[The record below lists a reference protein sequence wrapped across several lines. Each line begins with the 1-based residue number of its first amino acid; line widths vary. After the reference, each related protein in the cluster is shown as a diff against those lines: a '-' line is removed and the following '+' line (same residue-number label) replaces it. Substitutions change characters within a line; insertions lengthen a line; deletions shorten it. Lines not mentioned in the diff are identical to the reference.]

1 MNTDKPEKATRRYS
15 MAIIKGAAP
24 IEEMRALLK
33 LWQPG
38 DDALTFQKH
47 VAEIDIVGKQTA
59 RRARDLVKEVFRPR
73 LLTPDDRPAR
83 WLKRYSEAGGENQLF
98 KEALFLYEARAEAVL
113 YDFVLMEFWPACV
126 SGTLTF
132 GMDEVLD
139 FLREAA
145 LSGRIEKPWS
155 ESNHRRVASAIMAA
169 LRGFGFLRG
178 DKTGRREIVRY
189 RVSDPMVAYLVHD
202 LHFRDLPDATV
213 VEHPDWGLF
222 GLDRDGTLDR
232 LDALGPNAGLI
243 VQRAGSVVRITWSHQ
258 SMESLI
264 DALTR

>member
-1 MNTDKPEKATRRYS
+1 MNTDKSGKAARSYS

-24 IEEMRALLK
+24 IEEIRALLQ

-38 DDALTFQKH
+38 DDALTFQRH
-47 VAEIDIVGKQTA
+47 VTEIDIVGKQTA

-73 LLTPDDRPAR
+73 LLTPDDRQAR
-83 WLKRYSEAGGENQLF
+83 WLKRYSEAGGESQLF

-113 YDFVLMEFWPACV
+113 YDFVIMEFWPACL
-126 SGTLTF
+126 SGTLTL
-132 GMDEVLD
+132 GVDEVLD
-139 FLREAA
+139 FIREAA
-145 LSGRIEKPWS
+145 LSGRIGKPWS
-155 ESNHRRVASAIMAA
+155 ESNQRRVASAIMVA

-178 DKTGRREIVRY
+178 DKTGRREIARY
-189 RVSDPMVAYLVHD
+189 RVSDPMVAYLAHD

-213 VEHPDWGLF
+213 VEHSDWGLF
-222 GLDRDGTLDR
+222 GLNREGTLDR
-232 LDALGPNAGLI
+232 LDALGPRAGLI